1 MKFKF
6 KFNLVTQIF
15 IAFVLAIILGGL
27 FGSSIDFL
35 KPFGDLF
42 LRLIKFI
49 IAPLILS
56 TLVVG
61 VAGTS
66 DPKQLGRIGIK
77 TVAYYF
83 ATTAIAIIIG
93 LVVAFSIAPGKGIN
107 ISTEGLSIPEAA
119 TQEPQSAITTLLNI
133 IPTNPFTALAEGNIL
148 QIIFLRIIHWLSDY
162 ACRKESATGLPIF

>member
-1 MKFKF
+1 MKF

-15 IAFVLAIILGGL
+15 IAFVLAIILGSL

-66 DPKQLGRIGIK
+66 DPKQLGRIGVK
-77 TVAYYF
+77 TVSYYL

-93 LVVAFSIAPGKGIN
+93 LAIAFLIAPGKGVS
-107 ISTEGLSIPEAA
+107 ISSDGLVAPESA
-119 TQEPQSAITTLLNI
+119 TQEPQSAVTTILNI
-133 IPTNPFTALAEGNIL
+133 IPENPFTALATWERFANHL
-148 QIIFLRIIHWLSDY
+148 LCLIHWASNNIGR
-162 ACRKESATGLPIF
+162 RKSTTSLHIL